1 MIPPFLPRL
10 LFFSASFA
18 FCAFHSSNSF
28 YPSGLSF
35 RLCPF
40 HIARLRVCAAHLLA
54 GTVLP
59 CLPFQFFQSLLLI
72 AVQQFPASSSTSA
85 SCSEAPDALG
95 PLYQQLQTVPRFGAP
110 HPRQDIISYLSSSK
124 TGSTYCFT
132 KPIRSPAPGAKRPP
146 IATTNFFFVFT

>member
-1 MIPPFLPRL
+1 MVFLSAIVWAGMQWLPL
-10 LFFSASFA
+10 L
-18 FCAFHSSNSF
+18 
-28 YPSGLSF
+28 
-35 RLCPF
+35 
-40 HIARLRVCAAHLLA
+40 HIARVWAAHLLA
-54 GTVLP
+54 GTALVLFDLLCP
-59 CLPFQFFQSLLLI
+59 LPRLPFQFFQSLLLI